1 MNTGDISMRTF
12 TITSDFGTTSEY
24 QLGSD
29 NVIRNSIGRA
39 AMDDQVAEIAKH
51 HDISVEIIKATQ
63 EARDGDI
70 RAFLGLNME
79 ENIGKA
85 INRHIKKQI
94 KAQF

>member
-1 MNTGDISMRTF
+1 MRIF
-12 TITSDFGTTSEY
+12 TITSNFGTTSEY
-24 QLGSD
+24 KLGAD

-39 AMDDQVAEIAKH
+39 AMSDQVAELAKH
-51 HDISVEIIKATQ
+51 HDISNEVIRATE
-63 EARDGDI
+63 EAREGDI